1 MHDRNFSFSL
11 SAGGNFFDRDREFV
25 CGGSAGIRTDESVP
39 ERENY
44 IFMMTMQQMRN
55 IMYVFAVFLQIS
67 TFYVRKSG

>member
-1 MHDRNFSFSL
+1 MR
-11 SAGGNFFDRDREFV
+11 
-25 CGGSAGIRTDESVP
+25 GGSAGIRTDEGIP

-67 TFYVRKSG
+67 TFYVRKSGYFLDHEKNEEHNHTSNT